1 MAIVNSDGCGV
12 SVTHGGDFPLPIWRD
27 SKKRVCPAIVIPSSD
42 SANLDAVVAHTCG
55 DETGRGAV
63 SVFIDRVGTLIEQ
76 GSPMLLLFEPP
87 KDLLAAV
94 DNRTSPHRSSTIPKM

>member
-1 MAIVNSDGCGV
+1 MDTGKIG
-12 SVTHGGDFPLPIWRD
+12 T
-27 SKKRVCPAIVIPSSD
+27 IVIPPSD

-55 DETGRGAV
+55 DEAVRGAV

-76 GSPMLLLFEPP
+76 GGQMVLLFEPP

-94 DNRTSPHRSSTIPKM
+94 DNRTSPHRSSTNEKM